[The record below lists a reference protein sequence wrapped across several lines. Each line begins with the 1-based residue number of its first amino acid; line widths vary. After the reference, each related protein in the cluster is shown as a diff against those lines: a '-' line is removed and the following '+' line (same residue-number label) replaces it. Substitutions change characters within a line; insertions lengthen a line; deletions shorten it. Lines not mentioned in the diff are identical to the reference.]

1 MTTPFY
7 YLAGLLLLA
16 AYPLGKEPLMF
27 ARHLVAPW
35 AALGGIVVYA
45 GISWGVLARQ
55 PRHPGLAREL
65 LRGLALLLY
74 TQLVFV
80 FHFPLWVWS
89 IGVEDDPMAST
100 LFSLAPLFA
109 LNAVLTFIHT
119 RLDPHSGGLRFAFRS
134 FLGLC
139 FLPLF
144 FMLLLTEAFEGYEP
158 LSKLAF
164 IYPFFAWVIVLG
176 SLMLLMVVLPPLL
189 RLILGARPME
199 AGPLRDRLER
209 MAEAAGYSG
218 ARLFVVP
225 TGTSRMANA
234 FVAGLSARWRYV
246 FFTESILQGMTP
258 DDLECVLSHEVTHA
272 KKRHILFYL
281 LASLA
286 FSSFSGLLHEGLEA
300 AKVPPAVLLPIILSW
315 AGVYWVLAF
324 GYVSRRFETE
334 ADLVAARIV
343 PAPEGAFP
351 PYGAARKM
359 AEALFRVA
367 ELNHVSTHAW
377 SWRHFSIAR
386 RIEILLGSEVNP
398 SLGMAFERTCDR
410 LRGTALVMLVAAL
423 ACAGVIFGI
432 QRGKA
437 DDNRALLQAYDR
449 VEQGHKELE
458 RGDYSAA
465 LEHLKEG
472 IDGGWTPAA
481 AWFWR
486 ADAERSLGLTDAA
499 RKSEETAWRRGVT
512 DPRLRLRTPP

>member
-16 AYPLGKEPLMF
+16 AYPLGSEPLAF
-27 ARHLVAPW
+27 ARHLIAPW
-35 AALGGIVVYA
+35 AVLAGIAVYA
-45 GISWGVLARQ
+45 GICWGVLARR
-55 PRHPGLAREL
+55 PRQPGLAREI
-65 LRGLALLLY
+65 LRGLAILLY
-74 TQLVFV
+74 AQLVFV

-100 LFSLAPLFA
+100 LLGLAPLFA
-109 LNAVLTFIHT
+109 LNAVLTLIHT

-134 FLGLC
+134 FLGLS
-139 FLPLF
+139 FMPLF
-144 FMLLLTEAFEGYEP
+144 FMLLLTEAFEGYDP
-158 LSKLAF
+158 LARLAF
-164 IYPFFAWVIVLG
+164 VYPFVAWVIILG
-176 SLMLLMVVLPPLL
+176 SLMLLMVALPPLL
-189 RLILGARPME
+189 RLILGARSME
-199 AGPLRDRLER
+199 PGPLRDRLER

-246 FFTESILQGMTP
+246 FFTEAILQGMTP
-258 DDLECVLSHEVTHA
+258 DELECVLSHEVTHA
-272 KKRHILFYL
+272 MKRHILFYL

-300 AKVPPAVLLPIILSW
+300 FGVPPAVLLPIILAW
-315 AGVYWVLAF
+315 AGVYWGLAF

-343 PAPEGAFP
+343 PAREDGNP

-359 AEALFRVA
+359 ADALYRVA
-367 ELNHVSTHAW
+367 ELNRVSTEGW

-386 RIEILLGSEVNP
+386 RIEILLSAERNP
-398 SLGMAFERTCDR
+398 SSGMAFERTCDR
-410 LRGTALVMLVAAL
+410 LRGTALVMVVAAL
-423 ACAGVIFGI
+423 VSGGVVFGI

-437 DDNRALLQAYDR
+437 DENRALLAAYDQ
-449 VEQGHKELE
+449 VERGRKELE
-458 RGDYSAA
+458 AGNFSAA
-465 LEHLKEG
+465 LEHLQQG
-472 IDGGWTPAA
+472 IDGGSTSAA

-486 ADAERSLGLTDAA
+486 ADAERGLGLFDAA
-499 RKSEETAWRRGVT
+499 KQSEETARKRHVA
-512 DPRLRLRTPP
+512 DPRLRLRSPP